1 MDHGRYDIQITPAAQ
16 KELDRLSRPVRTR
29 IDAAIIRLADN
40 PRPHA
45 VRKLQG
51 TEEDTYRI
59 RVGSYRVVYR
69 IYDTELVVLIV
80 RIGDRKD
87 IYRP

>member
-16 KELDRLSRPVRTR
+16 KELDRLSRPMRNR
-29 IDAAIIRLADN
+29 IDAAIVRLADN
-40 PRPHA
+40 PRPQG

-59 RVGSYRVVYR
+59 RVGNYRVVYR
-69 IYDTELVVLIV
+69 IYDMELIVLIV